1 MCGIIGV
8 YLNKVTDEQKQK
20 IIKLILESGIR
31 GVHATGLSHLKDGK
45 IITYSDHLSSKDF
58 LEGQSMDDFVDSDGG
73 LYMIAHT
80 RYSTSDLRYNQ
91 PIGDENLAICHN
103 GVISQEPPKT
113 WKKTFGLTTKT
124 SNDSELIYA
133 LLKNKED
140 PLVKFQGSMAVCI
153 LDTISLVAFRN
164 HERPLWY
171 SLEKNGIIFASTKNI
186 LKRSGFKKPEKCEMF
201 HRYFYTDNSL
211 LISPQPIPAGVKD
224 LQ

>member
-8 YLNKVTDEQKQK
+8 SLNNVTESQKEK

-31 GVHATGLSHLKDGK
+31 GVHATGIAILKNNKITIKTAHQSAEEFLSDKS
-45 IITYSDHLSSKDF
+45 IIDSKD
-58 LEGQSMDDFVDSDGG
+58 LR
-73 LYMIAHT
+73 LIAHT

-91 PIGDENLAICHN
+91 PIGDEELAICHN

-133 LLKNKED
+133 SLKKKED
-140 PLVKFQGSMAVCI
+140 PLTKFEGSMAVCV
-153 LDTISLVAFRN
+153 LDTISLIAFRN

-171 SLEKNGIIFASTKNI
+171 HLEKNGIIFASTKNI
-186 LKRSGFKKPEKCEMF
+186 LKRSGFKKPKKCEMF
-201 HRYFYTDNSL
+201 TKYFYMDNTL
-211 LISPQPIPAGVKD
+211 LISPQEIPEGVKD